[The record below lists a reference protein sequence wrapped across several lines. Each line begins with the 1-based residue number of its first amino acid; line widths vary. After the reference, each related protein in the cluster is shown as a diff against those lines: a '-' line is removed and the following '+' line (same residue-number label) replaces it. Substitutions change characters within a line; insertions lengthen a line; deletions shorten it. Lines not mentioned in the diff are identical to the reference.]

1 MAITLSKEQ
10 LIHEIAI
17 IHRGQKGIVFSQG
30 IIGKILGH
38 PQSWRTLKKDELIQ
52 VLEAWHDLLHS
63 CPKTANWETVERGD
77 RRVSLLADGQPW
89 VDYFGFPSLKSAETF
104 LAQVLPHCDWAI
116 VRKSGKRVN
125 ASFECKVW
133 GLNQENFQA
142 ISSERL
148 AVCTR

>member
-17 IHRGQKGIVFSQG
+17 IDRRQKGTVFSPG
-30 IIGKILGH
+30 VIGKILGH

-52 VLEAWHDLLHS
+52 ILETWHHLLQS
-63 CPKTANWETVERGD
+63 CPKTANWETVEKGD

-89 VDYFGFPSLKSAETF
+89 VDYFGFPSRQSAEAF
-104 LAQVLPHCDWAI
+104 LDQVLPHCNWAI

-133 GLNQENFQA
+133 GLTDDSLQA
-142 ISSERL
+142 IDSQRL